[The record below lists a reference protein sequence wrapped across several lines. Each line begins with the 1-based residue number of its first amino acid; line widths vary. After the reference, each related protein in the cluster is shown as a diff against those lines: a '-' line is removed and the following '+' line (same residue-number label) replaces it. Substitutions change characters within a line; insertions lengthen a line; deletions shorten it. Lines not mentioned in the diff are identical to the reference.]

1 MLRRV
6 LSQIIGERA
15 IKYKEISDTLDI
27 PEGMVHQMVW
37 ELQRLGYLQKTMNG
51 CSETKCSGC
60 ATACGEKTPL
70 QYALTLTEKGRRF
83 LHRSNPDLT
92 R

>member
-6 LSQIIGERA
+6 LSQIIGEGA
-15 IKYKEISDTLDI
+15 IKYSEISKSLDI

-51 CSETKCSGC
+51 CGETKCSGC
-60 ATACGEKTPL
+60 PMACGEKTPI
-70 QYALTLTEKGRRF
+70 QHALTLTEKGRRF
-83 LHRSNPDLT
+83 LQ
-92 R
+92 